1 MTSININISNEDLA
15 STSSGSYDP
24 IPKGT
29 YATTIFTAELVP
41 VKNGENA
48 GKPQLKIQLRV
59 SEGQFENRR
68 LFTFVPLYTGKAF
81 WKTKAF
87 FEALGY
93 DLNAGNFE
101 VPDVTELL
109 GKPLGAKVTLVANS
123 VSGEDEN
130 NVGGFTGASSS
141 TDELLKGM
149 GAIPTGSVGSPWA

>member
-1 MTSININISNEDLA
+1 MNNININISNDDLA

-29 YATTIFTAELVP
+29 YATTIYTAEVVL

-68 LFTFVPLYTGKAF
+68 LFTFIPLYTGKAF

-93 DLNAGNFE
+93 DLEAGNFQ
-101 VPDVTELL
+101 VPANEELL
-109 GKPLGAKVTLVANS
+109 GKSVGAKVTVVANS
-123 VSGEDEN
+123 VSGDDEN
-130 NVGGFTGASSS
+130 NVGGFTGAASSA
-141 TDELLKGM
+141 EALLQGM
-149 GAIPTGSVGSPWA
+149 GAIPTATTSPWTK